1 MAEGKK
7 SFVLYADLLKSISH
21 LTNEEKGILF
31 NHLLEYVND
40 KNPVL
45 SDRLIITAWIP
56 IELQLKRDLKKF
68 EQVREKRSEAGKIS
82 AEKRKQQ
89 NQQVLT
95 SVESVEH
102 TSTNSTD
109 ICNMI
114 SDTDICNNVISET
127 ATEILLKKEPKE
139 GINFSGLLGCI
150 NSAFS
155 KKLKVINATT
165 QKKFNARLK
174 DGYSKDDIFNAI
186 TNASHDEFHKES
198 NFKWCTPEYFS
209 RSTTLDKYGFESQP
223 VKAEKLIVPHY
234 NENYPA
240 NLGDG
245 TPA

>member
-1 MAEGKK
+1 MPRGCGYLCRAVFLFCIMAENKK
-7 SFVLYADLLKSISH
+7 TFIFYSDWINIVNEMPDSDAGQLLKH
-21 LTNEEKGILF
+21 ILA
-31 NHLLEYVND
+31 YVND
-40 KNPVL
+40 KNPETINPLVKL
-45 SDRLIITAWIP
+45 AFGHMKPMLKADLIKWSGIRERRKEFGKKGGLAKAKQK
-56 IELQLKRDLKKF
+56 LANGKQLVAVNDN
-68 EQVREKRSEAGKIS
+68 V
-82 AEKRKQQ
+82 
-89 NQQVLT
+89 NVT
-95 SVESVEH
+95 S
-102 TSTNSTD
+102 
-109 ICNMI
+109 
-114 SDTDICNNVISET
+114 NV
-127 ATEILLKKEPKE
+127 LLKKEPKE

>member
-223 VKAEKLIVPHY
+223 VKPEKLIVPHY

>member
-1 MAEGKK
+1 MAENKK
-7 SFVLYADLLKSISH
+7 TFIFYSDWINMVNEMPDSDAGQLLKH
-21 LTNEEKGILF
+21 ILA
-31 NHLLEYVND
+31 YVND
-40 KNPVL
+40 KNPETINPLVKL
-45 SDRLIITAWIP
+45 AFGHMKPMLKADLIKWSGI
-56 IELQLKRDLKKF
+56 
-68 EQVREKRSEAGKIS
+68 REKRKEFGKKGGL
-82 AEKRKQQ
+82 AKAKQKLANGKQ
-89 NQQVLT
+89 LVAVNDNVNVT
-95 SVESVEH
+95 S
-102 TSTNSTD
+102 
-109 ICNMI
+109 
-114 SDTDICNNVISET
+114 NV
-127 ATEILLKKEPKE
+127 LLKKEPKE

-245 TPA
+245 TRP